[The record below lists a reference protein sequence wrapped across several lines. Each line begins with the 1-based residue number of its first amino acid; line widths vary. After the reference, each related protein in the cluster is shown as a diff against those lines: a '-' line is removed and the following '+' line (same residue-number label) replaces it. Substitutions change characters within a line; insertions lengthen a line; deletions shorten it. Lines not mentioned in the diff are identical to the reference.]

1 MSGRRVRAA
10 LITVSTSRAEAA
22 DSGTDGEPDISGQA
36 MAELA
41 GQLGAEVI
49 DRELIPDERGLIA
62 ERLRHWAGEG
72 GADLILTSGGTGFSP
87 DDQTPVATAEVIDR
101 PAPGLAEA
109 IRQAASRHT
118 KHWALSRGVAGICGS
133 CLIINLPGSPRAA
146 TENLAAVW
154 AAVPHTV
161 AKLQGDMTDCAMPS
175 DPA

>member
-87 DDQTPVATAEVIDR
+87 DDQTPEATAEVIDR

-109 IRQAASRHT
+109 IRQEASRHT

-133 CLIINLPGSPRAA
+133 CLIINLPGSPKGVAEA
-146 TENLAAVW
+146 GPVLMPIL
-154 AAVPHTV
+154 PHALDLV
-161 AKLQGDMTDCAMPS
+161 AGRPS
-175 DPA
+175 SHQ